1 VDEDAGGFTW
11 VLRTDLWAE
20 RAQDLMLHHR
30 LRGLRA
36 DVVVDTTGLGSPAY
50 RVVAGQFAT
59 PDEALAA
66 RAWLPDEAPYP
77 WLLELPGTLQAAA
90 RP

>member
-20 RAQDLMLHHR
+20 RAQDLMLYHR

-36 DVVVDTTGLGSPAY
+36 DVVVDTTGPGSPAY

-59 PDEALAA
+59 PDEAFAA
-66 RAWLPDEAPYP
+66 RAWLPDEASHS
-77 WLLELPGTLQAAA
+77 WLLELPGTL
-90 RP
+90 